1 MNAIVKDFLVLLLYN
16 YIRRDVRKYME
27 DIITST
33 IEKMDKAIEVM
44 EKRFVNVRAGRA
56 SANVLDGIKVS
67 YYGTLTPLNQ
77 LATISIP
84 EARVLSIKPFDR
96 NSIGDIEKAIFE
108 ANIGL
113 TPNNN
118 GEAIILNFPAL
129 TEERRIEYVKQVKAM
144 AEDARIVMRNI
155 RQDANNAIKKLEL
168 PEDDED
174 KGINRVQELINEM
187 NKKIDEKLKIK
198 EQELM
203 TI

>member
-1 MNAIVKDFLVLLLYN
+1 
-16 YIRRDVRKYME
+16 
-27 DIITST
+27 
-33 IEKMDKAIEVM
+33 
-44 EKRFVNVRAGRA
+44 
-56 SANVLDGIKVS
+56 
-67 YYGTLTPLNQ
+67 
-77 LATISIP
+77 
-84 EARVLSIKPFDR
+84 
-96 NSIGDIEKAIFE
+96 
-108 ANIGL
+108 
-113 TPNNN
+113 
-118 GEAIILNFPAL
+118 
-129 TEERRIEYVKQVKAM
+129 M